1 MNGGI
6 AQESFL
12 AAQST
17 VFLAPPLESGP
28 EGFPMRALNEQ
39 AL

>member
-17 VFLAPPLESGP
+17 VFLAPPLRVDQRVSQCA
-28 EGFPMRALNEQ
+28 R
-39 AL
+39 